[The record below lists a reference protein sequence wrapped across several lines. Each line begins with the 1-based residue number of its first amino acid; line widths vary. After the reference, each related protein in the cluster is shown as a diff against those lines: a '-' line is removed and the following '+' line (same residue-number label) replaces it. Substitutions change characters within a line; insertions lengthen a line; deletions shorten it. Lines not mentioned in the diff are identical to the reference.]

1 LADIGW
7 VWVDFT
13 GEGSA
18 EMFRARI
25 FFISLCFLAQS
36 LLVADCL
43 ADNAAPVRIGA
54 TVSLEGKYLEPSSNI
69 QSSFKLWEKQV
80 NERGGLLGRPVE
92 LVLYDDKSSADKVRE
107 LYTKLIAQ
115 DKVDLVL
122 SPYGTPLTL
131 AAAEVTTRYGY
142 TMLVCGASGDEIWK
156 GKFLKAFGMYSP
168 ARRYF
173 IGLLNIM
180 AANGLNTVAILYEE
194 SSFTRDAAEGAK
206 EWAERFGLKV
216 SLYRA
221 YTAGRE
227 DLPNLL
233 KEVRRERPDGLILCS
248 YPDDTYLSL
257 DWMKAEKYRP
267 RVLATTVN
275 SSYPYF
281 FQKVGSVAEG
291 IFGPSQWE
299 PDERIPFPGTKKFIY
314 DYVNFTQKIP
324 SYHSGSSYA
333 SCQVLERAI
342 QHCQCL
348 DQNKL
353 ADFISLLDS
362 VTIIGRFKVGQ
373 NGIQTGH
380 NSMLIQWQN
389 GKKEIVFPPNM
400 QTAPPRI

>member
-1 LADIGW
+1 
-7 VWVDFT
+7 
-13 GEGSA
+13 
-18 EMFRARI
+18 MFRARM
-25 FFISLCFLAQS
+25 FFFLLTFLA
-36 LLVADCL
+36 LGFPAADCR
-43 ADNAAPVRIGA
+43 AATAAPIRIGA
-54 TVSLEGKYLEPSSNI
+54 TVSLEGKYAEPSSSI
-69 QSSFKLWEKQV
+69 RDSFKLWEKQV

-92 LVLYDDKSSADKVRE
+92 LILYDDKSNADNVRE

-131 AAAEVTTRYGY
+131 AAAEVTTRCGY
-142 TMLVCGASGDEIWK
+142 TMLACGASGDEIWN
-156 GKFLKAFGMYSP
+156 GKLLKVFGMYSP

-180 AANGLNTVAILYEE
+180 AANGLNTVAIVYED

-216 SLYRA
+216 SLYRS
-221 YTAGRE
+221 YSVGKD

-233 KEVRRERPDGLILCS
+233 KDVRKENPDGLILAS
-248 YPDDTYLSL
+248 YPDDIYLSL
-257 DWMKAEKYRP
+257 DWMKAHKYRP

-275 SSYPYF
+275 SAYPHF
-281 FQKVGSVAEG
+281 FQKVGSIGEG

-299 PDERIPFPGTKKFIY
+299 PDERIPFPGTKRFVA
-314 DYVNFTQKIP
+314 DYVNFTQRVP

-333 SCQVLERAI
+333 SCQVLERAV

-348 DQNKL
+348 DQTKL
-353 ADFISLLDS
+353 ADFISSLDT

-373 NGIQTGH
+373 NGRQTGH

-389 GKKEIVFPPNM
+389 GRKEIVFPPSM